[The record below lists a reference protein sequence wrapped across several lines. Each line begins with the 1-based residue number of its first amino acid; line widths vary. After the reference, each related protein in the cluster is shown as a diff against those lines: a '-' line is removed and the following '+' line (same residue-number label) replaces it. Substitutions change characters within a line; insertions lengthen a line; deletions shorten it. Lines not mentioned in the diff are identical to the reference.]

1 MTESS
6 PQARRL
12 RLDPDTLSL
21 GRRAM
26 YRRVLALIGAQDR
39 RFAIG
44 GALGLSLQLG
54 RLIDGELE
62 VYFEETGIGEV
73 LAAVEKAGLKVDV
86 KESQGKARV
95 TYGDHRCTLR
105 WMLPQPLFGGIDD
118 AWFERAR
125 RTRFLGLRV
134 RVAPVEEL
142 LWLRIAVPSG
152 ASVGD
157 PLIAQLL
164 LGRGENLDWPQ
175 LLMRTVGLEAL
186 LLSHLFLFWH
196 QYPES
201 ARTIVPAWVVTVL
214 RAKLEQAEHS
224 QPVGPD
230 DDSVPEPRVI
240 EALLADQSLHGGG

>member
-1 MTESS
+1 
-6 PQARRL
+6 
-12 RLDPDTLSL
+12 
-21 GRRAM
+21 M

-39 RFAIG
+39 RFVIG

-62 VYFEETGIGEV
+62 VLFEEDGIEDV
-73 LAAVEKAGLKVDV
+73 LAAVEKAGLKVEV
-86 KESQGKARV
+86 KPSQGKARV
-95 TYGDHRCTLR
+95 TYGDHRCLIR
-105 WMLPQPLFGGIDD
+105 WMLPQPLFGDIDE
-118 AWFERAR
+118 AWFEKAR

-142 LWLRIAVPSG
+142 LWLRIAVPSA

-157 PLIAQLL
+157 PLIGQLL

-175 LLMRTVGLEAL
+175 LLMRCAGLEAL

-201 ARTIVPAWVVTVL
+201 ARTIVPSWVVTVL
-214 RAKLEQAEHS
+214 RSRLEQAEHS
-224 QPVGPD
+224 HAGD
-230 DDSVPEPRVI
+230 EDEASNPEPRAV
-240 EALLADQSLHGGG
+240 EALLAEQSLHGGG